1 MKKLFKSRSQ
11 ARQDEFAFQL
21 GGMNGTYLEVGASHP
36 RSKNNTYNLET
47 RAGWKGISIELDD
60 SYKET
65 WLAHPERQNKIYF
78 DNALTFNYA
87 KALRMNGLPTHLNYL
102 SCDIEPVE
110 NTFAAL
116 KRIIES
122 GISFDCIT
130 FEDDRYR
137 NDLDY
142 NVKAEEFLKDH
153 GYKTAVINVYAR
165 EPERLFETWFV
176 KDNIKFE
183 EKTFEHWLRENI

>member
-11 ARQDEFAFQL
+11 AKQDEFAFL
-21 GGMNGTYLEVGASHP
+21 IGGMNGTYLEVGASHP

-47 RAGWKGISIELDD
+47 KAGWKGISIELDE
-60 SYKET
+60 SYKDK
-65 WLAHPERQNKIYF
+65 WLEHPERQNKIYF
-78 DNALTFNYA
+78 DNALKFNYT
-87 KALRMNGLPTHLNYL
+87 KALRMNGLPIHLNYL

-116 KRIIES
+116 KRVIES

-142 NVKAEEFLKDH
+142 NIRATEFLKNH
-153 GYKTAVINVYAR
+153 GYKPAVIDVYAR
-165 EPERLFETWFV
+165 EPQRLFETWFV
-176 KDNIKFE
+176 RNEIDFAE
-183 EKTFEHWLRENI
+183 MTFTEWLKENS